1 MSASPVTADR
11 LERALAGWHAA
22 SPGTMMEQL
31 PLSLAGCR
39 PETNTALL
47 RFDPMP
53 GWMSNTFGAMHG
65 GLVATLLDSAM
76 GLHAFA
82 ATGDEHTP
90 TVDLQVSYLW
100 PTPLGAPL
108 VAESQIVHQG
118 RSLIFIRATLRAEG
132 DDRPCATA
140 SGTYF
145 NAGQK

>member
-1 MSASPVTADR
+1 MSASLVTADR
-11 LERALAGWHAA
+11 LEWALACWRAA
-22 SPGTMMEQL
+22 SPGTMMEHL

-82 ATGDEHTP
+82 ATGDPNHP
-90 TVDLQVSYLW
+90 GIPAW
-100 PTPLGAPL
+100 PQAT
-108 VAESQIVHQG
+108 AESVPTMCFDTVTDLRVDYDRALMEAYPPPKRG
-118 RSLIFIRATLRAEG
+118 GFPGSGKMYAIFGVE
-132 DDRPCATA
+132 P
-140 SGTYF
+140 
-145 NAGQK
+145 KK